1 MPRFPSFQT
10 KETVFLA
17 PFPLFLWF
25 YLLFLSTVV
34 VAVTTATARSCG
46 SQAVLTGVV
55 RVAVGS
61 KRRGICIAAIG
72 YAYPVVSP
80 TRLLAAVVTA
90 ATAVLRRALQTTVV
104 IATVATTATVLR
116 SRRTRTRRRTAASTA
131 VVSALTAVPEQP
143 SQQVATVITAAT
155 ARSIYVI
162 THSIL
167 IPSCAFKTSVLYY
180 IVCNK

>member
-1 MPRFPSFQT
+1 LGSHPTYLFSNKKIESDGKPS
-10 KETVFLA
+10 L
-17 PFPLFLWF
+17 F
-25 YLLFLSTVV
+25 YLLVVTVKGTIR
-34 VAVTTATARSCG
+34 ALAGIATSSR
-46 SQAVLTGVV
+46 QAVLTGVV

-80 TRLLAAVVTA
+80 TRLLAAV
-90 ATAVLRRALQTTVV
+90 LRRVLQTTVV

-116 SRRTRTRRRTAASTA
+116 SRRTCTRCRTAASTA
-131 VVSALTAVPEQP
+131 VVSALTTVPEQP

>member
-80 TRLLAAVVTA
+80 TRLLAAV
-90 ATAVLRRALQTTVV
+90 LRRTLQTTVV
-104 IATVATTATVLR
+104 IATIAATATVLR

>member
-55 RVAVGS
+55 CVAVGS

-80 TRLLAAVVTA
+80 TRWLAT
-90 ATAVLRRALQTTVV
+90 VLHRVLQATVV

-116 SRRTRTRRRTAASTA
+116 SRRTRTRCRTTASTA

>member
-90 ATAVLRRALQTTVV
+90 ATAVLRRVLQTTVV
-104 IATVATTATVLR
+104 IATIAATATVLR
-116 SRRTRTRRRTAASTA
+116 SRRTRRRTAASTA